1 MSRDDIINT
10 VLGRLRA
17 VCKMKGITE
26 KQIFSESTV
35 LIGSESAVLDSLGLV
50 LLLVQIE
57 ESLDELR
64 GTQTGL
70 VQRLF
75 TEDTGS
81 ETVGTLT
88 DRCLAII
95 GEGK

>member
-1 MSRDDIINT
+1 MSREDIVNT
-10 VLGRLRA
+10 ILGRLRA
-17 VCKMKGITE
+17 VCKMKGIAE

-35 LIGSESAVLDSLGLV
+35 LIGSEAAVLDSLGMV
-50 LLLVQIE
+50 MLLVQIE

-64 GTQTGL
+64 GTPTVL

-75 TEDTGS
+75 AEDTGS
-81 ETVGTLT
+81 ETVGTLA

>member
-1 MSRDDIINT
+1 MNREDIINT

-17 VCKMKGITE
+17 VCKMKGIAE
-26 KQIFSESTV
+26 KQFNESTV

-57 ESLDELR
+57 ASLDELR
-64 GTQTGL
+64 GNQTGL

-75 TEDTGS
+75 AEDTGS
-81 ETVGTLT
+81 ETVGTLA

-95 GEGK
+95 GEWK